1 MMEPVLYEVV
11 PQADGDRD
19 VHIRDFDESRLEQVV
34 RLWEET
40 ADPAAPPPFSLAEIL
55 AAIAARQPALVA
67 VSGGEV
73 VGAIAARIDGQR
85 AWVLRWSVKSSWR
98 RRGVGASLLR
108 ALERRLLSLGAH
120 DIAILAP
127 GVGEATEA
135 AKAAGY
141 AHHDHLVYLERRQLH
156 VTSAD
161 DRVEELGGA
170 WLPAELWQSIGGM
183 EREKDLIERCVIL
196 PLAEQD
202 EARRHGVV
210 PASAVML
217 FGPPG
222 TGKTTF
228 AKAIAG
234 RLGWP
239 FVEIFPSQLAGPDA
253 HGRAGALRDL
263 FERLLYLDSVVV
275 FIDEVEE
282 IASSRRTRPET
293 LVIANELLKLT
304 PLFREGDSRLLV
316 CATNSIHELDSAFTR
331 PGRFDYLLPV
341 GPPDQK
347 AREGIWGRYVAA
359 ITQADVDLGR
369 LAERSQ
375 YFSAADIEFAA
386 RKAAQAAF
394 ERSLSTN
401 FTPARTEDFLTAIG
415 ELRPSI
421 SAAMAREFEE
431 DIEHFARF

>member
-1 MMEPVLYEVV
+1 MEPVLYEVV
-11 PQADGDRD
+11 SRSDGD
-19 VHIRDFDESRLEQVV
+19 VHIRDLDESRLEQVV

-40 ADPAAPPPFSLAEIL
+40 ADPAAPPPYSLAEIL
-55 AAIAARQPALVA
+55 AAIAARQPALIA
-67 VSGGEV
+67 VVEGEV

-85 AWVLRWSVKSSWR
+85 AWVLRWSVKPSWR

-120 DIAILAP
+120 DISILAP
-127 GVGEATEA
+127 GSGEASDA
-135 AKAAGY
+135 ARAAGY
-141 AHHDHLVYLERRQLH
+141 TQHDHLIYLERRQLH

-161 DRVEELGGA
+161 DRVEELGGL

-196 PLAEQD
+196 PLSEQD

-253 HGRAGALRDL
+253 HGRAGALREL

-275 FIDEVEE
+275 IIDEVEE

-341 GPPDQK
+341 GPPDKK
-347 AREGIWGRYVAA
+347 AREGIWGRYVAS
-359 ITQADVDLGR
+359 ITEAEVDLGM

-394 ERSLSTN
+394 ERSLSTG
-401 FTPARTEDFLTAIG
+401 FTPAGTEDFLTAIG
-415 ELRPSI
+415 EVRPSI
-421 SAAMAREFEE
+421 SAAMSREFED